1 MQLFSLGSAPKPPDQ
16 RGRTQF
22 TERQA
27 KTILAK
33 GAGMLSS
40 YDFTL
45 NPYTGCQFS
54 CSYCYAAFF
63 QADEQKRDSWGRW
76 VDVKINALDLL
87 KRHRGAAGKRIFVGS
102 VTDPYQPVE
111 RELRLTRSLL
121 QHLATLNP
129 QPRIH
134 IQTRSPIICDDISV
148 LRKFSHL
155 TVGMSITTDDELVRK
170 AFEPACASI
179 PQRVE
184 AAARLV
190 QAGISLAVCIS
201 PMLPISDPARF
212 ARQLR
217 DIGADRYWTG
227 YFHEGQRD
235 FASGTRPGAFALA
248 KAHGWNFDEFQRTAV
263 LMSEILPDLRGVKR

>member
-1 MQLFSLGSAPKPPDQ
+1 MQLFSLDTAPRPPGYKGQ
-16 RGRTQF
+16 THF
-22 TERQA
+22 HERQA
-27 KTILAK
+27 KSILAK

-45 NPYTGCQFS
+45 NPYSGCQFS

-63 QADEQKRDSWGRW
+63 QADEQKRDSWGKW
-76 VDVKINALDLL
+76 VDVKVNALDLL
-87 KRHRGAAGKRIFVGS
+87 RRHRGVAGTRIFIGS

-111 RELRLTRSLL
+111 RELRLTRSLI

-129 QPRIH
+129 QPRVH
-134 IQTRSPIICDDISV
+134 IQTRSPIICDDIA
-148 LRKFSHL
+148 LLTKFSQL

-179 PQRVE
+179 PQRME
-184 AAARLV
+184 AARKLI
-190 QAGISLAVCIS
+190 QAGISVAVCIS
-201 PMLPISDPARF
+201 PMLPISDPERF

-217 DIGADRYWTG
+217 DLCAARYWTG
-227 YFHEGQRD
+227 YFHDGQRD

-248 KAHGWNFDEFQRTAV
+248 KAHGWNFDEFQKTA
-263 LMSEILPDLRGVKR
+263 LRMGEILPELRGAKR